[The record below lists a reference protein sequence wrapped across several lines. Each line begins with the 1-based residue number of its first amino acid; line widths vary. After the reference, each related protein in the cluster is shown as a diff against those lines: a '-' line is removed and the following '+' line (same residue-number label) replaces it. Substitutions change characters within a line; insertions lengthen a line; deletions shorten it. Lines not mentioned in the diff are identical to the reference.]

1 MNLVYKYANRVVVLN
16 EGNIVFDGDK
26 VDLFA
31 SKIYEENHL
40 EKPEVLQ
47 MVDYLNDTLGL
58 NLTYHLFD
66 EEELLNQVV
75 KKYE

>member
-1 MNLVYKYANRVVVLN
+1 
-16 EGNIVFDGDK
+16 
-26 VDLFA
+26 
-31 SKIYEENHL
+31 
-40 EKPEVLQ
+40 